1 MKVLDK
7 VVSVGGKIAGAVTL
21 VSIYGSVAHAQADVG
36 QIEGVPILDEGI
48 RDIISTVVSVVLWG
62 AGVIAFAYLIFG
74 GITYI
79 TAGGD
84 AEKAGK
90 GRTAIVN
97 AIIGIVIIAAA
108 LAIYNGVRSGLLGG
122 GEGAIQ

>member
-1 MKVLDK
+1 MKALDK
-7 VVSVGGKIAGAVTL
+7 VRAVGRNVAGVVAL
-21 VSIYGSVAHAQADVG
+21 SSIYGPVAHAQVG
-36 QIEGVPILDEGI
+36 EIEGIPILEGGI
-48 RDIISTVVSVVLWG
+48 RKILETVISVVLWG
-62 AGVIAFAYLIFG
+62 AGVIAFAYLIYG
-74 GITYI
+74 GILYI

-108 LAIYNGVRSGLLGG
+108 LAIYTGIRGGLLGG
-122 GEGAIQ
+122 GEAGIE

>member
-1 MKVLDK
+1 MKALNKVLAL
-7 VVSVGGKIAGAVTL
+7 GGKIAGAVTS
-21 VSIYGSVAHAQADVG
+21 VSIYGSVPHAQADVG
-36 QIEGVPILDEGI
+36 QIEGVPVLEGGI
-48 RDIISTVVSVVLWG
+48 RDVLNTVVSVVLWG
-62 AGVIAFAYLIFG
+62 VGVIAFAYLIYG

-97 AIIGIVIIAAA
+97 AIIGIVVIAVA

-122 GEGAIQ
+122 GEGTIQ

>member
-1 MKVLDK
+1 MKALNKVLL
-7 VVSVGGKIAGAVTL
+7 VGGKIAGAVAL
-21 VSIYGSVAHAQADVG
+21 ASIYGPAAYAQPEP
-36 QIEGVPILDEGI
+36 IEEGNI
-48 RDIISTVVSVVLWG
+48 RGISLFQGELGDIIDIALSVVLWG
-62 AGVIAFAYLIFG
+62 AGAIAFAYLIYG
-74 GITYI
+74 GILYI

-108 LAIYNGVRSGLLGG
+108 LAIYNFVLKQL
-122 GEGAIQ
+122 EV